1 MKHIMIENKG
11 ELDVSS
17 LILLGASTKREDSS
31 KIGFF
36 GSGNKYA
43 IATLIRMGVEFKIF
57 SGDNE
62 IVISTKD
69 ISFRGTS
76 FKQIFIDGQQ
86 TSLTTDMGPQWEE
99 WMALREWVSNSL
111 DEGQSNIVTETDT
124 VSGRDGYT
132 RFFIEHSPGIR
143 KVIDEWNLYF
153 TFDREDMQYENP
165 LGRLYHQSNID
176 ERMILFRK
184 GIRVYDAAGTQSL
197 YHYDLNG
204 FEINES
210 RIITSLYD
218 GGYKMLEF
226 LNTVDDVKVLRNVL
240 QNATKGS
247 YFESRL
253 SWKWGI
259 SKLSEHWKTAIGNH
273 VLIVEDVSGYFQ
285 EVMMSKPYY
294 IVTSEMAAQFKRS
307 FPDITVYGVNG
318 EGEQLVYKSVEATKK
333 IEFLLKESLS
343 FLEET
348 EYSIDNE
355 IEIVDFE
362 RTEILG
368 LAESGKILLASKLF
382 DLGKKEIV
390 RTIIEEQEH
399 LRTGLK
405 DCTRSFQNHLFNM
418 VVSEME
424 NKTGHFL

>member
-1 MKHIMIENKG
+1 
-11 ELDVSS
+11 
-17 LILLGASTKREDSS
+17 
-31 KIGFF
+31 
-36 GSGNKYA
+36 
-43 IATLIRMGVEFKIF
+43 
-57 SGDNE
+57 
-62 IVISTKD
+62 
-69 ISFRGTS
+69 
-76 FKQIFIDGQQ
+76 
-86 TSLTTDMGPQWEE
+86 
-99 WMALREWVSNSL
+99 
-111 DEGQSNIVTETDT
+111 
-124 VSGRDGYT
+124 
-132 RFFIEHSPGIR
+132 
-143 KVIDEWNLYF
+143 
-153 TFDREDMQYENP
+153 
-165 LGRLYHQSNID
+165 
-176 ERMILFRK
+176 
-184 GIRVYDAAGTQSL
+184 
-197 YHYDLNG
+197 
-204 FEINES
+204 
-210 RIITSLYD
+210 
-218 GGYKMLEF
+218 
-226 LNTVDDVKVLRNVL
+226 
-240 QNATKGS
+240 
-247 YFESRL
+247 
-253 SWKWGI
+253 
-259 SKLSEHWKTAIGNH
+259 
-273 VLIVEDVSGYFQ
+273 
-285 EVMMSKPYY
+285 MSKPYY

>member
-1 MKHIMIENKG
+1 
-11 ELDVSS
+11 
-17 LILLGASTKREDSS
+17 
-31 KIGFF
+31 
-36 GSGNKYA
+36 
-43 IATLIRMGVEFKIF
+43 
-57 SGDNE
+57 
-62 IVISTKD
+62 
-69 ISFRGTS
+69 
-76 FKQIFIDGQQ
+76 
-86 TSLTTDMGPQWEE
+86 MGPQWEE

-285 EVMMSKPYY
+285 EAMMSKPYY

-343 FLEET
+343 FLKET